1 LLLFSTKFTYL
12 QPLIYKM
19 KIKELINK
27 LKWHPGYDFDRVRIW
42 YISRGKQGNID
53 YIDGNDIKSIGEI
66 FIETS
71 KASIPYHRILRIEYN
86 GKTIFERQEK

>member
-1 LLLFSTKFTYL
+1 
-12 QPLIYKM
+12 M